1 MSKEAAIEMEGIIVE
16 CLPNAEFIVEI
27 SLPVPEDEEES
38 TPIDTGDKPRVRAH
52 ISGKMR
58 MNFIKINPGDRV
70 TVELSPYDMSRGRI
84 TYRHK
89 LT

>member
-1 MSKEAAIEMEGIIVE
+1 MAKEAAIEMEGIIME
-16 CLPNAEFIVEI
+16 CLPNAEFIVEV
-27 SLPVPEDEEES
+27 SLPTPEGEES
-38 TPIDTGDKPRVRAH
+38 EPVVDNSEKPRIRAH
-52 ISGKMR
+52 ISGRMR